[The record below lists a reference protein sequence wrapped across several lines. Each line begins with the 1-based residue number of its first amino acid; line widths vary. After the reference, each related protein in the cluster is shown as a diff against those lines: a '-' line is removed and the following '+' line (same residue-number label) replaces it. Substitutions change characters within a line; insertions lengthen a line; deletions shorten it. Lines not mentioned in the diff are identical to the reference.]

1 MGLFSSSFR
10 PEADYAAERARM
22 VAELGRWGRIRDS
35 RVLAAMASVPR
46 EEFVLEGLR
55 AAAYEDRPLPIG
67 QGQTI
72 SQPLMIAIMLEAAE
86 LAGTERVLEVGTG
99 SGYQAALLG
108 LLGREVYTV
117 EIVPELAEHA
127 ARVLREQNAGNVTVI
142 TADGSGGWPEAAPYD
157 AILVAAAAPQVP
169 APLVEQLAEGGRL
182 IIPVGEA
189 PRMQVLVRVR
199 KVDGKA
205 RSEELDLCAF
215 VPLIGEHGVRGTEA

>member
-46 EEFVLEGLR
+46 EQFVLDGLR
-55 AAAYEDRPLPIG
+55 SAAYDDRPLPIG

-72 SQPLMIAIMLEAAE
+72 SQPLMIAIMLEAAG
-86 LAGTERVLEVGTG
+86 LTGTERVLEVGTG

-108 LLGREVYTV
+108 LLAREVFTI
-117 EIVPELAEHA
+117 EIVPDLAERA
-127 ARVLREQNAGNVTVI
+127 ARVLGEQRFENVNVI
-142 TADGSGGWPEAAPYD
+142 TADGGGGWPEAAPYD
-157 AILVAAAAPQVP
+157 AILVAAAAPKVP
-169 APLVEQLAEGGRL
+169 QPLVEQLAEGGRL
-182 IIPVGEA
+182 IVPVGEA

-199 KVDGKA
+199 KVNGLA
-205 RSEELDLCAF
+205 EHEE
-215 VPLIGEHGVRGTEA
+215 